1 MSQSYKAFTYWNEN
15 VRDKIAIACCLCMV
29 AGLFFS
35 RALLSM
41 SMFAMLVNALH
52 PQFIRENWVAWKR
65 SPFALFSFAF
75 FCTYLLSGFWSE
87 NKDFW
92 LASTINKIPFAILP
106 FAFMSAPLQQER
118 NRRIVTVGVA
128 LMQIAVIGYSL
139 IQFGLHTEYYLQ
151 GYHVSRPLPTTK
163 YDDHIRFSLSLVI
176 SVLMFCFL
184 LFEHR
189 TIPLSRA
196 LKLFSIGSIALFVVY
211 IHILAAKTGLLCL
224 YLVAIIY
231 ILSKIYRRHK
241 AGAVLLALGV
251 ASVPVAAYYLV
262 PTFRT
267 KIDYVFYEID
277 KSRTQKRYDY
287 TLSDAGRMITYELG
301 GKAIRK
307 YPLAGVGAGDVM
319 DEMKAGYAGDY
330 PEVAADQQYGPINQF
345 MFTALCVGIPLSL
358 FLAAMALCPFF
369 VPVRHRIYLIATGM
383 VMLISMMVE
392 AMLELQF
399 GVFTYLFFLLF
410 WIAVLKKDNTA
421 PEAD

>member
-1 MSQSYKAFTYWNEN
+1 MRQSYKAFTYWNKN

-52 PQFIRENWVAWKR
+52 PQFIGATWAAWKKN
-65 SPFALFSFAF
+65 PFALLSFAF

-106 FAFMSAPLQQER
+106 FAFMSAPLQREQ
-118 NRRIVTVGVA
+118 NQRIVIVGVA

-139 IQFGLHTEYYLQ
+139 IEFGLHTEYYLQ
-151 GYHVSRPLPTTK
+151 GYHISRPLPTTK

-176 SVLMFCFL
+176 SALLFCFL
-184 LFEHR
+184 LFER
-189 TIPLSRA
+189 REMPLPKW

-241 AGAVLLALGV
+241 AGALLLALGV
-251 ASVPVAAYYLV
+251 ASVPVAAYYLI
-262 PTFRT
+262 PTFKT

-301 GKAIRK
+301 GKAIQDH
-307 YPLAGVGAGDVM
+307 PLAGVGAGDVM
-319 DEMKAGYAGDY
+319 DEMKVGYARDY
-330 PEVAADQQYGPINQF
+330 PEVASDQQYGPINQF
-345 MFTALCVGIPLSL
+345 MFTALCVGIPLCL
-358 FLAAMALCPFF
+358 FLVALALCPFF
-369 VPVRHRIYLIATGM
+369 MPVRHKVYLAATGM

-410 WIAVLKKDNTA
+410 WIAVLKKDNATA
-421 PEAD
+421 GS